1 MAPDDWPL
9 LGLVSL
15 LAPAI
20 AMGNRVVLLP
30 AQRLP
35 WIMADWVQVLE
46 TSYLPAGVVNLV
58 PGPRDALAPVLAAH
72 ADVDAL
78 WCLDASPDLATE
90 LETLSAINLK
100 RTWIEAT
107 PAAAWA
113 DANWA
118 APDRFLHQATQVT
131 NVWVPYGV

>member
-1 MAPDDWPL
+1 MAQDIQAFDLYPPTVPAVPL
-9 LGLVSL
+9 VCDSPHSGTTYPADFGYCAPKAL
-15 LAPAI
+15 LRK
-20 AMGNRVVLLP
+20 GE
-30 AQRLP
+30 
-35 WIMADWVQVLE
+35 D
-46 TSYLPAGVVNLV
+46 T
-58 PGPRDALAPVLAAH
+58 
-72 ADVDAL
+72 DVDAL

-118 APDRFLHQATQVT
+118 APDRFLHQATQVK
-131 NVWVPYGV
+131 NVWVPYGI